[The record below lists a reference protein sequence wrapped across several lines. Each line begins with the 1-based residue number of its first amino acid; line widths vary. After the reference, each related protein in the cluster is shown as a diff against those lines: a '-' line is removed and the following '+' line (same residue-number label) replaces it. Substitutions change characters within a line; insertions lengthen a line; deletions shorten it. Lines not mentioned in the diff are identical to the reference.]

1 MENLFTVCFDSDDDS
16 FVLEEFNNLEDAIK
30 FCDNYNIEQI
40 QYFDWGEYAYVEKNG
55 EVIYDEIK
63 INQHK
68 SLR

>member
-30 FCDNYNIEQI
+30 FCDDYNAEQI
-40 QYFDWGEYAYVEKNG
+40 QFGDWAEYAYVEKNG

-63 INQHK
+63 ID
-68 SLR
+68 